1 MSNVVLDSLL
11 KPLAEFYRPS
21 FVEEIA
27 INHAGQVWMRL
38 HGARVPWVAYDA
50 PVLTKQYLVDLI
62 HTVANIYE
70 QPFDPVHGV
79 PVVYATLPGSHRFT
93 AIAGPNVQYDDN
105 DVTGAWH

>member
-38 HGARVPWVAYDA
+38 HGAHVPWVAYDA
-50 PVLTKQYLVDLI
+50 PILTKQYLVDLI

-70 QPFDPVHGV
+70 QPF
-79 PVVYATLPGSHRFT
+79 LCNF
-93 AIAGPNVQYDDN
+93 
-105 DVTGAWH
+105 